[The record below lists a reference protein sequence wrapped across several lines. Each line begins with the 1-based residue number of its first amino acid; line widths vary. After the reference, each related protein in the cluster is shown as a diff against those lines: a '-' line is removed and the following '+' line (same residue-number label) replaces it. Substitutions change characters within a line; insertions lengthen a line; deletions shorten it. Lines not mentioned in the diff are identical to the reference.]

1 MRSILL
7 ISLLLCC
14 SNTFAKTNSWE
25 KVIEEA
31 SQSIVSIRVNAVR
44 PFDTQ
49 GSSATQATGFV
60 VDAKRGIILTNRH
73 VVQPGPITA
82 EGVFYNSEEVTLKPI
97 YRDPIHDF
105 GFFRYDPKAL
115 KFIQPKALKLADD
128 KAKVGDEIRIIGN
141 DSGEKM
147 SILSGTLARLDRAAP
162 KYGLG
167 RYNDFNTFYFQ
178 SSADTAGGSSG
189 APVIN
194 QLAEVIALNAGGK
207 RASSSSYF
215 LPLFKVTRALK
226 SLQKNQTISRGTIQT
241 SLNYQTYDE
250 VRRLGLTSSLEK
262 QFRKN
267 ADGDGLLTVKNTVPD
282 GPAHSLLRPGDIVIS
297 LRSKQRQMDYVNRF
311 EQFEI
316 FLDEHVGQ
324 TIQLTVFRQDKSL
337 TLELEVAD
345 LEASTPKEFISF
357 ADGIFNQLSYQV
369 ARQSNMPVKG
379 VYVATPGYAFSNA
392 GIRRG
397 VVIQKINNQPIE
409 NLDDFQQQL
418 LELSEGEYF
427 TIKYVGVG
435 NPNNVLVG
443 NVQFQTKW
451 HISERCKRN
460 DKTGLWPCQ
469 KIEWNDKT
477 NLTKPTKVIFKNYK
491 DKKLNKIAPSLVFVN
506 ANLPYH
512 IDGQNFANY
521 SGTGIVI
528 DDDNGLIIVDRNTVP
543 IKMADVDVTFAGV
556 TQVPAS
562 VLFVHPLHSFTLLQ
576 YDPKLLLDT
585 KVKAAKFDK
594 TLLEAGDPVWL
605 AGYQTSNRLISEK
618 LSVSSYD
625 PLALPRPTIPQFK
638 ETNTNSVI
646 INNPPLVA
654 SGVLMD
660 KRGKVRSW
668 WTNFTLGRNN
678 NTYDRGLPIDQIIN
692 IKQQWLEKG
701 RVDIYSMEVELSPI
715 TIASARKYGLS
726 DKWMNRF
733 QQQSNHSQVLQIS
746 KRVAGADSFEKL
758 QQGDLL
764 LTINQQLITGF
775 DDFEKQ
781 SNSGEVQVSIWRD
794 AKQLDLTVQMKELSS
809 TDTENIYIWSGA
821 LLQKPHRAVSAQYG
835 LEPEGVYV
843 SWYWYGSPA
852 NRYGLSPLSRIVEF
866 EGQAVNDL
874 TGFIEMTKQHADKDF
889 VRIRLLD
896 LIGRESIITLKQD
909 LQYWPTERVYFD
921 GLDWK
926 ITQQEL

>member
-1 MRSILL
+1 MRSVLLIGLLL
-7 ISLLLCC
+7 IS
-14 SNTFAKTNSWE
+14 SNVIAKVNSWE
-25 KVIEEA
+25 KVIEDA

-49 GSSATQATGFV
+49 GSSVTQATGFV

-82 EGVFYNSEEVTLKPI
+82 EGVFFNSEEVTLKPI

-105 GFFRYDPKAL
+105 GFFQYDPKAL
-115 KFIQPKALKLADD
+115 KFIQPKALELADD

-147 SILSGTLARLDRAAP
+147 SILSGTLARLDRSAP
-162 KYGLG
+162 AYGVG

-194 QLAEVIALNAGGK
+194 QSSQVIALNAGGK

-226 SLQKNQTISRGTIQT
+226 ALQTGKRIIRGTIQT
-241 SLNYQTYDE
+241 TLRYQTYDE
-250 VRRLGLTSSLEK
+250 VRRLGLSAGLEK
-262 QFRKN
+262 GFRKN
-267 ADGDGLLTVKNTVPD
+267 ANGDGLLTVKNTVVD
-282 GPAHSLLRPGDIVIS
+282 GPAHNLLRPGDIIIS
-297 LRSKQRQMDYVNRF
+297 LKSKSQTIDYVSRY

-316 FLDEHVGQ
+316 FLDEHVGK
-324 TIQLTVFRQDKSL
+324 TIQLTLFRQNESKVVDLK
-337 TLELEVAD
+337 VAD
-345 LEASTPKEFISF
+345 LEESTPKEFISF
-357 ADGIFNQLSYQV
+357 ADGIFNQLSYQI
-369 ARQSNMPVKG
+369 ARQSNMPPKG
-379 VYVATPGYAFSNA
+379 VYVASPGYAFSNA

-397 VVIQKINNQPIE
+397 GVIQKINNQPI
-409 NLDDFQQQL
+409 NDLDDFQTEL
-418 LELSEGEYF
+418 LKLSEGEYF
-427 TIKYVGVG
+427 TIKYVGIG

-451 HISERCKRN
+451 HLSERCKRN
-460 DKTGLWPCQ
+460 DQTGMWPCQ
-469 KIEWNDKT
+469 KIDWSDTVDVIE
-477 NLTKPTKVIFKNYK
+477 PTRVIFKNYK
-491 DKKLNKIAPSLVFVN
+491 DKKLNNISRSLVFVN
-506 ANLPYH
+506 ASLPYH

-528 DDDNGLIIVDRNTVP
+528 DEDEGLIIVDRNTVP
-543 IKMADVDVTFAGV
+543 IKMADVDITFAGV
-556 TQVPAS
+556 TQVPAK

-576 YDPKLLLDT
+576 YDTNLLLDSD
-585 KVKAAKFDK
+585 VEAAEFYPKPLD
-594 TLLEAGDPVWL
+594 AGDPVWL

-618 LSVSSYD
+618 LTVSSYD
-625 PLALPRPTIPQFK
+625 PLALPRPSIPQFK
-638 ETNTNSVI
+638 ETNTNSII

-660 KRGKVRSW
+660 KRGRIRSW
-668 WTNFTLGRNN
+668 WTNFTIGRNN
-678 NTYDRGLPIDQIIN
+678 NTYDRGLPVDQILN
-692 IKQQWLEKG
+692 IKKQWLDKK

-715 TIASARKYGLS
+715 TIANARKYGLS

-733 QQQSNHSQVLQIS
+733 QKQSNRSQVLQIR
-746 KRVAGADSFEKL
+746 KRVAGADSFDKL

-781 SNSGEVQVSIWRD
+781 SQSGEVEVSVWRD
-794 AKQLDLTVQMKELSS
+794 AQQLDLLVSMKELSN
-809 TDTENIYIWSGA
+809 TDTENVYIWSGA
-821 LLQKPHRAVSAQYG
+821 LIQKPHRAVSAQYG
-835 LEPEGVYV
+835 LAPEGVYV

-852 NRYGLSPLSRIVEF
+852 NRYGLRPLSRIVEF
-866 EGQAVNDL
+866 EGQPVEDL
-874 TGFIEMTKQHADKDF
+874 AGFIQLSKQHVDKDF

-909 LQYWPTERVYFD
+909 NQYWPTERVFFD
-921 GLDWK
+921 GEDWK
-926 ITQQEL
+926 ITQKEF

>member
-1 MRSILL
+1 MRPIFL
-7 ISLLLCC
+7 IGFLLCC
-14 SNTFAKTNSWE
+14 NNVFATVTSWE
-25 KVIEEA
+25 KVIEDA

-49 GSSATQATGFV
+49 GSSVTQATGFV

-105 GFFRYDPKAL
+105 GFFQYDPNVL
-115 KFIQPKALKLADD
+115 KFIQPKALKLVDD

-147 SILSGTLARLDRAAP
+147 SILSGTLARLDRSAP
-162 KYGLG
+162 AYGIG

-194 QLAEVIALNAGGK
+194 QSSQVIALNAGGK

-215 LPLFKVTRALK
+215 LPLFKVTLALK
-226 SLQKNQTISRGTIQT
+226 ALQNNKKIQRGTIQT
-241 SLNYQTYDE
+241 TLKYQTYDE
-250 VRRLGLTSSLEK
+250 VRRLGLSSELETS
-262 QFRKN
+262 FRKN
-267 ADGDGLLTVKNTVPD
+267 TKGDGLLTIKNTVVD
-282 GPAHSLLRPGDIVIS
+282 GPAHNLLRPGDIVIS
-297 LRSKQRQMDYVNRF
+297 LKSNKQQFDYVNRY

-316 FLDEHVGQ
+316 FLDEHVGE
-324 TIQLTVFRQDKSL
+324 TVQLTVFRQDKTVTVNL
-337 TLELEVAD
+337 LIANLEE
-345 LEASTPKEFISF
+345 STPREFISF
-357 ADGIFNQLSYQV
+357 SDGIFNQLSYQI
-369 ARQSNMPVKG
+369 ARQSNMPAKG
-379 VYVATPGYAFSNA
+379 VYVASPGYAFSNA

-397 VVIQKINNQPIE
+397 VVIQMINNQPIE
-409 NLDDFQQQL
+409 SLDDFQKEL
-418 LELSEGEYF
+418 LKLSEGEYF

-435 NPNNVLVG
+435 NPSNVLVG

-451 HISERCKRN
+451 HLSERCER
-460 DKTGLWPCQ
+460 DDLTGMWPCN
-469 KIEWNDKT
+469 KIEWSEKKDKT
-477 NLTKPTKVIFKNYK
+477 NPTQVLFKNYK
-491 DKKLNKIAPSLVFVN
+491 DKKLDKISRSLVFVN

-521 SGTGIVI
+521 SGTGIII
-528 DDDNGLIIVDRNTVP
+528 DDEQGLVIVDRNTVP
-543 IKMADVDVTFAGV
+543 IKMADVDITFAGV
-556 TQVPAS
+556 TQIPAK

-576 YDPKLLLDT
+576 YDTKLLLDSD
-585 KVKAAKFDK
+585 VEVAKFDNQP
-594 TLLEAGDPVWL
+594 LDAGDTVWL

-618 LSVSSYD
+618 LAVSSFD
-625 PLALPRPTIPQFK
+625 PLTLPRPSIPQFK
-638 ETNTNSVI
+638 ENNSNSVI

-668 WTNFTLGRNN
+668 WTNFTVGRNN
-678 NTYDRGLPIDQIIN
+678 NTYDRGLPVDQILN
-692 IKQQWLEKG
+692 IKKQWLDKG

-733 QQQSNHSQVLQIS
+733 QKQSNRSQVLQIR
-746 KRVAGADSFEKL
+746 KRVAGADSFDKL

-764 LTINQQLITGF
+764 LAINQQLITGF

-781 SNSGEVQVSIWRD
+781 SKSGEVEVSIWRD
-794 AKQLDLTVQMKELSS
+794 AKQLDLTVTMKELSN
-809 TDTENIYIWSGA
+809 TDTENVYIWSGA

-843 SWYWYGSPA
+843 SWFWYGSPA
-852 NRYGLSPLSRIVEF
+852 NRYGLRPLSRIVEF
-866 EGQAVNDL
+866 EGQRVTDL
-874 TGFIEMTKQHADKDF
+874 SGFIQLTQEYANKDF

-909 LQYWPTERVYFD
+909 MQYWPTERIFHD
-921 GLDWK
+921 GKSWN
-926 ITQQEL
+926 ITQLDL

>member
-1 MRSILL
+1 MRSILFIGFL
-7 ISLLLCC
+7 FC
-14 SNTFAKTNSWE
+14 SSSVFASSNSWE

-49 GSSATQATGFV
+49 GSSVTQATGFV
-60 VDAKRGIILTNRH
+60 VDAERGIILTNRH

-105 GFFRYDPKAL
+105 GFFQYEPKTL
-115 KFIQPKALKLADD
+115 KFIQPRALTLVDNQ
-128 KAKVGDEIRIIGN
+128 AKVGDEIRIIGN

-147 SILSGTLARLDRAAP
+147 SILSGTLARLDRSAP
-162 KYGLG
+162 AYGIG

-194 QLAEVIALNAGGK
+194 QSAQVIALNAGGK

-226 SLQKNQTISRGTIQT
+226 AIQQGQTINRGTIQT
-241 SLNYQTYDE
+241 TLRYQTYDE
-250 VRRLGLTSSLEK
+250 VRRLGLSSLLEK
-262 QFRKN
+262 NFRKN
-267 ADGDGLLTVKNTVPD
+267 AKGDGLLTIENTVVD
-282 GPAHSLLRPGDIVIS
+282 GPAHNLLRPGDIVVS
-297 LRSKQRQMDYVNRF
+297 LKSEKQQLDYVNRY

-316 FLDEHVGQ
+316 FLDEHVGEN
-324 TIQLTVFRQDKSL
+324 IKLTLFRQDKSMTVDL
-337 TLELEVAD
+337 KVTNLED
-345 LEASTPKEFISF
+345 STPREYISF
-357 ADGIFNQLSYQV
+357 ADGIFNQLSYQI
-369 ARQSNMPVKG
+369 ARQSNMAPKG
-379 VYVATPGYAFSNA
+379 VYVASPGYAFSNA

-397 VVIQKINNQPIE
+397 VVIQKINNQPVD
-409 NLDDFQQQL
+409 NLDDFQKEL
-418 LELSEGEYF
+418 LKLSEDEYF
-427 TIKYVGVG
+427 TIKYVGIG

-451 HISERCKRN
+451 HLSERCKRN
-460 DKTGLWPCQ
+460 DLTGIWPCQ
-469 KIEWNDKT
+469 RIEWNSAVDVT
-477 NLTKPTKVIFKNYK
+477 QPTKVIFKNYK
-491 DKKLNKIAPSLVFVN
+491 DKKLNAISRSLVFVN

-528 DDDNGLIIVDRNTVP
+528 DDKQGLIIVDRNTVP
-543 IKMADVDVTFAGV
+543 IKMADVDITFAGV
-556 TQVPAS
+556 TQVPAK

-576 YDPKLLLDT
+576 YDPKLLLDSDIEI
-585 KVKAAKFDK
+585 AKFDSRP
-594 TLLEAGDPVWL
+594 LEPGDPVWL
-605 AGYQTSNRLISEK
+605 AGYQTSNRLINEK
-618 LSVSSYD
+618 LTVSSYD
-625 PLALPRPTIPQFK
+625 PLALPRPSIPQFK

-646 INNPPLVA
+646 INNPPIVA
-654 SGVLMD
+654 SGVLLD

-668 WTNFTLGRNN
+668 WTNFTIGRNN
-678 NTYDRGLPIDQIIN
+678 NTYDRGLPVDQILE
-692 IKQQWLEKG
+692 IKEQWLDKG

-733 QQQSNHSQVLQIS
+733 QKQSNGSQLLQIT
-746 KRVAGADSFEKL
+746 KRVAGADSFDKL

-764 LTINQQLITGF
+764 LTINNKLITGF

-781 SNSGEVQVSIWRD
+781 SSFGEVQVSVWRD
-794 AKQLDLTVQMKELSS
+794 SQQQDLTLTMKELSH
-809 TDTENIYIWSGA
+809 TDTENVYIWSGA

-835 LEPEGVYV
+835 LDPEGVYV

-852 NRYGLSPLSRIVEF
+852 NRYGLRPLSRIVEF
-866 EGQAVNDL
+866 EGVSVNDL
-874 TGFIEMTKQHADKDF
+874 SDFIQLTSKHADKDF

-909 LQYWPTERVYFD
+909 KQYWPTKRIFYHGES
-921 GLDWK
+921 WK
-926 ITQQEL
+926 ITLQEF